1 MRYILYYIILYI
13 IFSLFQPLLY
23 NAGYIEGSLNFPL
36 GEAGGAIVGV
46 EDGNFALW
54 VYPCYDSLIIILLYA
69 LKGWYSCLKYNQN
82 AIGYKP

>member
-1 MRYILYYIILYI
+1 MSIFSITYIV
-13 IFSLFQPLLY
+13 FSLFQPSLY

-54 VYPCYDSLIIILLYA
+54 VYPCYDSLIITLLYA
-69 LKGWYSCLKYNQN
+69 LKGWYSCPKYNQN
-82 AIGYKP
+82 AIGCKP